1 MVDRDAMARAHEIF
15 DPIAVR
21 QCALPD
27 IDIGR
32 MFGTE
37 GLRVRAKVYAFVVHN
52 GSLVV
57 KLSEQRAGDL
67 LAAGSAGP
75 MIMRG
80 RPLREWVEVPMDA
93 GPAAWEALIDE
104 ARVFVDAITP

>member
-1 MVDRDAMARAHEIF
+1 MARAHEIF
-15 DPIAVR
+15 DPIADR
-21 QCALPD
+21 HRTLPG

-37 GLRVRAKVYAFVVHN
+37 GLRVRSKVYAFVVHD

-57 KLSEQRAGDL
+57 KLSEERVGEL
-67 LAAGSAGP
+67 VAAGTAAP

-80 RPLREWVEVPMDA
+80 RPMREWAEVRMDA
-93 GPAAWEALIDE
+93 GPQTWESLMDE

>member
-1 MVDRDAMARAHEIF
+1 MARAHEIF
-15 DPIAVR
+15 DPIAEH

-27 IDIGR
+27 IDLGR

-37 GLRVRAKVYAFVVHN
+37 GMRVRAKVYAFVVHN

-57 KLSEQRAGDL
+57 KLSEERAGDL
-67 LAAGSAGP
+67 IASGTAGP

-80 RPLREWVEVPMDA
+80 HPLREWVEVPMDA
-93 GPAAWEALIDE
+93 GAAVWAELIDE